1 MTGMN
6 EIKRAE
12 IVRAMDKL
20 AHCINYEG
28 IIETWLM
35 VGVADGDIKE
45 ETTNEEI
52 IELGYTSDKT
62 FSELMTLFLKLMNRA
77 ENGGLF
83 CDGIISGHK
92 VVSWTEGMQITG

>member
-12 IVRAMDKL
+12 TVRAMDRL
-20 AHCINYEG
+20 VRCINYVD
-28 IIETWLM
+28 IIESWLS

-52 IELGYTSDKT
+52 IELGYTSDET

-77 ENGGLF
+77 GNGGLF
-83 CDGIISGHK
+83 CDGIVSGHK
-92 VVSWTEGMQITG
+92 VVSWTEGL